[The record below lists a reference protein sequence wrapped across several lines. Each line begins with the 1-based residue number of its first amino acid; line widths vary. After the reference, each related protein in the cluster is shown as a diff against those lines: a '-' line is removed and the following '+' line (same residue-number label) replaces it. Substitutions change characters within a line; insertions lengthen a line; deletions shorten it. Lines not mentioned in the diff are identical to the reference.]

1 MRPDSPADAPGAPAS
16 DHDRP
21 PLPESLRRSVGFMLS
36 KAAQRAIEMSEGALR
51 PLGIRSRHYGV
62 LAALAEAG
70 PLSQQRLGEWL
81 RIDRTTMVGILDDL
95 ERLGFAQRHPDPA
108 DRRAYSVQLTS
119 AGEAALARA
128 EAILAAVDSEL
139 VAQLSEEERRRLH
152 ELLSQIV

>member
-1 MRPDSPADAPGAPAS
+1 MRCDRPAAAPRAPSPN
-16 DHDRP
+16 HDRP
-21 PLPESLRRSVGFMLS
+21 PLPESLRRSIGFMLS
-36 KAAQRAIEMSEGALR
+36 KAAQRAIEMSEEALR

-108 DRRAYSVQLTS
+108 DRRAYAVQLTS
-119 AGEAALARA
+119 PGEAALARA
-128 EAILAAVDSEL
+128 RAILAAVDSEL